1 LLYIAVLDFLME
13 NAINTPT
20 LEEQL
25 TAAVVGDVFSFAG
38 QRFLAKIVDYYDGD
52 TVTVVFEFG
61 GRLIQYKAR
70 LAGYDSPE
78 MKPLKSA
85 PNRLTEKVAAQA
97 ARTALIGRV
106 ENDLV
111 YIECGEFDKYGRIL
125 VTVFLRDGTNVN
137 EWMVAQG
144 HGTPYA
150 GGKKT
155 PFAGAD

>member
-1 LLYIAVLDFLME
+1 ME
-13 NAINTPT
+13 NDISDPI

-25 TAAVVGDVFSFAG
+25 MAAVAGDVFSFAG

-52 TVTVVFEFG
+52 TITVAFEFS

-78 MKPLKSA
+78 MRPLKSA
-85 PNRLTEKVAAQA
+85 PNRFAEKVAAQA

-106 ENDLV
+106 EDDLV
-111 YIECGEFDKYGRIL
+111 FIECGEFDKYGRIL
-125 VTVFLRDGTNVN
+125 VTVFLRDGTKNGQNVN

-155 PFAGAD
+155 PFAASD